1 MLRGLKKPMA
11 KQDYYEILGVPKTAE
26 EREIKKAY
34 KRLAMKFHPDRNQG
48 DKEAEAKF
56 KEIKEAYEV
65 LTDAQKRAAYDQY
78 GHAAFEQGGMGGGGF
93 GGGGFGGGADFS
105 DIFGDVFG
113 DIFGG
118 GRGRQRAARG
128 AGLAHF

>member
-1 MLRGLKKPMA
+1 MA
-11 KQDYYEILGVPKTAE
+11 KQDYYEILGVSKTAE

-34 KRLAMKFHPDRNQG
+34 KRLAMKYHPDRNQG

-65 LTDAQKRAAYDQY
+65 LTDSQKRAAYDQY

-93 GGGGFGGGADFS
+93 GGGADFS
-105 DIFGDVFG
+105 DIFETFSAIFLAADVVVNV
-113 DIFGG
+113 
-118 GRGRQRAARG
+118 RRAVLIYAITWSSPSKKLYV
-128 AGLAHF
+128 A